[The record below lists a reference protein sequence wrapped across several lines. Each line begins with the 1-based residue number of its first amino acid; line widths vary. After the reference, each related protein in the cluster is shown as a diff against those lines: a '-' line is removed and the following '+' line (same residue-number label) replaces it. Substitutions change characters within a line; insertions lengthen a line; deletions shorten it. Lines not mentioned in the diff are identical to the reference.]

1 MVKQKLN
8 SPLSQPC
15 TFESQES
22 LIPSFSVCCR
32 LVLKP
37 SRPSETPIFGWS
49 QTLCLSCSIAES
61 PNSGYPGK
69 QSRNLV
75 KTAHQP
81 CILVEDQAKHIQVMQ
96 EWYFFFPKQIPSET
110 QMKLLYPIFK
120 IWLETSV
127 SKIPSDFQK
136 SHLNSWTWK
145 LILWIFHLNLGSPNQ
160 LSMLTCKICRKHPCN
175 IGHVTPFPAGIL

>member
-37 SRPSETPIFGWS
+37 SRPSETPIFGWKS
-49 QTLCLSCSIAES
+49 DTLPQLFHSGIPQLWLSRKTVSIPGE
-61 PNSGYPGK
+61 NSAWALHLGG
-69 QSRNLV
+69 
-75 KTAHQP
+75 
-81 CILVEDQAKHIQVMQ
+81 AKHIQVIQ

-110 QMKLLYPIFK
+110 QMKLFVQYPIFK

-136 SHLNSWTWK
+136 WK
-145 LILWIFHLNLGSPNQ
+145 LILWVFHLNLGSPNQ

-175 IGHVTPFPAGIL
+175 IGRVTSFPAGIL